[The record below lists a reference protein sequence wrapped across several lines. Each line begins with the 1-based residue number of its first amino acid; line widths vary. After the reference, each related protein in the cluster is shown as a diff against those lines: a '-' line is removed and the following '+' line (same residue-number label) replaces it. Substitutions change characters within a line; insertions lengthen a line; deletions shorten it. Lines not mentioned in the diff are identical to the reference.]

1 MAAVGVVVAV
11 RGPEEARVV
20 AEIEAHPGLAVVRRC
35 ADLAEAVGAAKA
47 GLGAVVIVSDQ
58 PHLDGDALA
67 AIRGA
72 GVRVLG
78 VASPDSV
85 RLASLGVPV
94 PSGPLAEAVL
104 AAIERPAP
112 ELVAPPAPGGGVIV
126 AVWGTGGAP
135 GRTTVAVT
143 LATEV
148 AKSGISTLLVD
159 LDTYGASVATA
170 WGLADETPGVAAV
183 VRAAARGEDPSAVL
197 SRHTVTV
204 APSLTVL
211 TGLTRA
217 ARWPEITRA
226 GLERLWPALRT
237 AAELIVIDLAAPAED
252 GGPYAGAAPHRD
264 TATVATLDEADT
276 VIAVGGAEPHQLV
289 RLVHALLDR
298 EGPPPVVAV
307 NRIRA
312 SVAGARPEDAI
323 AATLGRHAGIT
334 EVWPL
339 PWDQRACDAA
349 VRDGRALT
357 EVAPR
362 SPLVRAIAAMGAAVL
377 ASARASR
384 GVSVPMPD

>member
-11 RGPEEARVV
+11 MGPEEARVV

-78 VASPDSV
+78 VASPDAA

-112 ELVAPPAPGGGVIV
+112 ELIAPPALGGGVVV

-143 LATEV
+143 LATE
-148 AKSGISTLLVD
+148 AARSGVSTLLVD

-197 SRHTVTV
+197 ARHTVTV

-226 GLERLWPALRT
+226 GLERLWPALRA
-237 AAELIVIDLAAPAED
+237 AAELIVVDLAAPAED
-252 GGPYAGAAPHRD
+252 GGPYAGTAPHRD

-349 VRDGRALT
+349 VRDGRTLT